1 MQIQWKRDVIGKIIK
16 GEDKMSDMLV
26 TVLTPCFNSQKTIEK
41 TLECIENQT
50 YKNIEYIIVD
60 GGSTDNTL
68 ELIEKHRSRLP
79 EKLTVIS
86 EKDNGIYD
94 AMNKGIRLA
103 KGQLIGIVNSDD
115 SYENDTV
122 EQIVDHFGNNQY
134 EVVYGMQRTYLD
146 GKEKAVVIY
155 HHDFLPQQMI
165 THPTCFVTRDTYEKF
180 GVFDTQY
187 RSAADYDLML
197 RYFKSRKVV
206 FTPVYRVLSNFHL
219 GGMSSSQTGVRENA
233 LVRFRYGYLS
243 KKKYWFIIIKSHL
256 YEWFHG
262 K

>member
-1 MQIQWKRDVIGKIIK
+1 
-16 GEDKMSDMLV
+16 MSEMLV
-26 TVLTPCFNSQKTIEK
+26 TVLTPCFNSGKTIEK

-68 ELIEKHRSRLP
+68 ELIEKHRDRLP
-79 EKLTVIS
+79 EKLAVIS

-94 AMNKGIRLA
+94 AMNKGIKLA

-115 SYENDTV
+115 SYERDTV
-122 EQIVDHFGNNQY
+122 EQAVSHFGGNQY
-134 EVVYGMQRTYLD
+134 EVVYGMQRTYL
-146 GKEKAVVIY
+146 GGREKAVVIY

-165 THPTCFVTRDTYEKF
+165 THPTCFVTKDTYERF

-197 RYFKSRKVV
+197 RYFKSGEVI
-206 FTPVYRVLSNFHL
+206 FTPIYHVLSNFHL

-233 LVRFRYGYLS
+233 LVRYRYGYLS
-243 KKKYWFIIIKSHL
+243 KKKYRFTVIKSHL
-256 YEWFHG
+256 YELVG
-262 K
+262 NK

>member
-1 MQIQWKRDVIGKIIK
+1 
-16 GEDKMSDMLV
+16 MSELLV
-26 TVLTPCFNSQKTIEK
+26 TVLTPCFNSGKTIEK

-68 ELIEKHRSRLP
+68 HLIEEHRGRLP
-79 EKLTVIS
+79 GKLTVIS

-103 KGQLIGIVNSDD
+103 RGQLIGIVNSDD
-115 SYENDTV
+115 CYERDTV
-122 EQIVDHFGNNQY
+122 EQIVRHYGGNRY
-134 EVVYGMQRTYLD
+134 EVVYGMQRIYLG
-146 GKEKAVVIY
+146 GKEKSVVIH

-165 THPTCFVTRDTYEKF
+165 THPTCFVTKDTYEKF

-197 RYFKSRKVV
+197 RYFKGGEVV
-206 FTPVYRVLSNFHL
+206 FTPVYHVLSNFHL

-243 KKKYWFIIIKSHL
+243 RRKYWFVVVKSHM
-256 YEWFHG
+256 YELLHTKRTVG
-262 K
+262 EG

>member
-1 MQIQWKRDVIGKIIK
+1 MPEI
-16 GEDKMSDMLV
+16 LV
-26 TVLTPCFNSQKTIEK
+26 TILTPCFNSGRTIEK

-50 YKNIEYIIVD
+50 YNNIEYIIVD
-60 GGSTDNTL
+60 GGSTDDTL
-68 ELIEKHRSRLP
+68 TVIEQHRDRLP
-79 EKLTVIS
+79 KAFTLIS

-103 KGQLIGIVNSDD
+103 HGQLIGIVNSDD
-115 SYENDTV
+115 CYERDTV
-122 EQIVDHFGNNQY
+122 EQVVKHYGGNLY

-165 THPTCFVTRDTYEKF
+165 THPTCFVTKDTYEQL
-180 GVFDTQY
+180 GAFDTQY

-197 RYFKSRKVV
+197 RYFKSRNVV

-233 LVRFRYGYLS
+233 LVRFRHGYLS
-243 KKKYWFIIIKSHL
+243 KKRYWFVVIKSHL
-256 YEWFHG
+256 YEQIR
-262 K
+262 KK

>member
-1 MQIQWKRDVIGKIIK
+1 
-16 GEDKMSDMLV
+16 MLV
-26 TVLTPCFNSQKTIEK
+26 TILTPCFNSGKTIEK
-41 TLECIENQT
+41 TLECIGNQT
-50 YKNIEYIIVD
+50 YMNIEYIIID

-68 ELIEKHRSRLP
+68 ELIEKHRGRLP
-79 EKLTVIS
+79 KELTVIS

-94 AMNKGIRLA
+94 AMNKGIKLA
-103 KGQLIGIVNSDD
+103 RGRLIGIVNSDD

-122 EQIVDHFGNNQY
+122 EQVVRHFGNNQY
-134 EVVYGMQRTYLD
+134 EVVYGMQRTYYD
-146 GKEKAVVIY
+146 GREKAVVIY

-165 THPTCFVTRDTYEKF
+165 THPTCFVTKETYEQF

-197 RYFKSRKVV
+197 RYYKSGNVI

-243 KKKYWFIIIKSHL
+243 KKKYWFLVTKSHL
-256 YEWFHG
+256 YELLHE

>member
-1 MQIQWKRDVIGKIIK
+1 MP
-16 GEDKMSDMLV
+16 EMLV
-26 TVLTPCFNSQKTIEK
+26 TILTPCFNSGKTIEK

-68 ELIEKHRSRLP
+68 ELIEQHRSRLP
-79 EKLTVIS
+79 KELTVIS
-86 EKDNGIYD
+86 EKDSGIYD
-94 AMNKGIRLA
+94 AMNKGIKLA
-103 KGQLIGIVNSDD
+103 KGQLVGIVNSDD
-115 SYENDTV
+115 SYEKDTV
-122 EQIVDHFGNNQY
+122 EQVVHHFGRNPY

-146 GKEKAVVIY
+146 GREKAVVIY

-165 THPTCFVTRDTYEKF
+165 THPTCFVTKETYEKF
-180 GVFDTQY
+180 GMFDTQY

-197 RYFKSRKVV
+197 RYFRSGEVV
-206 FTPVYRVLSNFHL
+206 FTPIYRVLSNFHL

-243 KKKYWFIIIKSHL
+243 GKKYRFIVIKSHL
-256 YEWFHG
+256 YELLH
-262 K
+262 